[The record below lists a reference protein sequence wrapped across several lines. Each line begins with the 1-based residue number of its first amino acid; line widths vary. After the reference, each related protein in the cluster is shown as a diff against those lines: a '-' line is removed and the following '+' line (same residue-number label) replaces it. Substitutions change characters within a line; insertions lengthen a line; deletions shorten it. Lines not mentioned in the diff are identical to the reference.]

1 MKKLII
7 LTSVCALFSASIG
20 LFYSFGG
27 PNRVV
32 TNIYGQE
39 VTLYG
44 DGIYANDSIMT
55 VGATKG
61 TDIVI
66 LAAASLLLLLTLL
79 KQRGSLIML
88 QGGLLALILYATTCL
103 IMGVSYNR
111 LFLLYALQFGS
122 ALFAFIIATSSILKT
137 RSFDTKLYTKR
148 LTGTAIFLIIG
159 GCSVLVWLIFII
171 PPTFTG
177 QPLEIIEVYTTVPTF
192 ALDLAIIFPSALFCG
207 LSLLKKR
214 PAGYQLAP
222 VFLTLLTGVGI
233 TVIMQTI
240 VQSSLGVVLNIG
252 QLFGLVVSFIVLGAV
267 ALVLNIKLLKL
278 VR

>member
-1 MKKLII
+1 M
-7 LTSVCALFSASIG
+7 
-20 LFYSFGG
+20 
-27 PNRVV
+27 V

-207 LSLLKKR
+207 LSL
-214 PAGYQLAP
+214 
-222 VFLTLLTGVGI
+222 
-233 TVIMQTI
+233 
-240 VQSSLGVVLNIG
+240 
-252 QLFGLVVSFIVLGAV
+252 
-267 ALVLNIKLLKL
+267 
-278 VR
+278 